1 MKKALKAAVLSGIAA
16 MFSVALA
23 GNAAAAQTQT
33 AASAGPVNVL
43 IKHDTKGMEITKDK
57 NMCVMCHADDYGRIG
72 KAKKGEE
79 GTEIPANHWVKGKDG
94 KMTVAPSAGTARSA
108 TARRTITNC
117 SLAGRGG
124 FPPLR

>member
-1 MKKALKAAVLSGIAA
+1 MMKKALKAAVLSGIAA

-57 NMCVMCHADDYGRIG
+57 N
-72 KAKKGEE
+72 
-79 GTEIPANHWVKGKDG
+79 N
-94 KMTVAPSAGTARSA
+94 
-108 TARRTITNC
+108 
-117 SLAGRGG
+117 
-124 FPPLR
+124 

>member
-1 MKKALKAAVLSGIAA
+1 MMKKDHKAAVLSGIAA

-79 GTEIPANHWVKGKDG
+79 GTEMPANHWVKGKDG
-94 KMTVAPSAGTARSA
+94 KMTVAPQRWNC
-108 TARRTITNC
+108 TICHSPANNN
-117 SLAGRGG
+117 
-124 FPPLR
+124 